1 MTEALTQA
9 VRQAVDALP
18 GTSRALAME
27 AEIDPSLLTRILHF
41 RRTVT
46 PEVAEK
52 LESALR
58 RWGEACLEGA
68 ELIAKANN
76 KPRRKK

>member
-1 MTEALTQA
+1 MTKALTHA
-9 VRQAVDALP
+9 VRKAVDALP

-27 AEIDPSLLTRILHF
+27 AGIDPSLLTRILHF

-46 PEVAEK
+46 PDVAQA

-58 RWGEACLEGA
+58 RWGKACLEGA
-68 ELIAKANN
+68 ELIAKANH
-76 KPRRKK
+76 KPRRRK